1 MRFCLER
8 TEVGEGE
15 GGTRN
20 QRRDRGQQGAGA
32 PGWGGPAP
40 HELWSPC
47 LREDRGC
54 PLSSDPEGAGKE
66 SLPHSLPGWLAD
78 LIPQQPVKGSGDMGP
93 SRTEKEWV

>member
-32 PGWGGPAP
+32 PGWGGP